1 MSDAAADWSPP
12 GGVYLADERHRDF
25 VRGVGPYRPR
35 AGCLLAVGC
44 VFGGMGLAWTALL
57 VGFLW
62 QHARLQLRGVTTE
75 GEVTGSTS
83 RSEYRSRGGSATVHS
98 LAYRYRVGD
107 ADLTG
112 SQDVSADK
120 PARHPPGTKVTV
132 RYLPDD
138 PGVSRLVGGDLGSGD
153 WSWSGYVAGGCF
165 TLLPLAFVWFGG
177 LRVLVW
183 RRRQRLT
190 QGRALPATFL
200 SGELELLEGR
210 RQRRLRVRFRFTAPG
225 GKEVEGE
232 ETVTSPA
239 TPPRPPRPGEEG
251 RVVFVS
257 ETLYALL

>member
-1 MSDAAADWSPP
+1 MSDAASDWSPP

-35 AGCLLAVGC
+35 AGCLLAVGG
-44 VFGGMGLAWTALL
+44 VFGGLGLAWTALL

-62 QHARLQLRGVTTE
+62 QHARLQIRGVTTE
-75 GEVTGSTS
+75 GEVIGSAS

-98 LAYRYRVGD
+98 LIYRYRVGD
-107 ADLTG
+107 DVLTG
-112 SQDVSADK
+112 SQDVSADQ

-138 PGVSRLVGGDLGSGD
+138 PGVSQLVGGDLGSG
-153 WSWSGYVAGGCF
+153 WSWWGYVGGGCF
-165 TLLPLAFVWFGG
+165 ALVPLAFVWFGA
-177 LRVLVW
+177 LRVFAW
-183 RRRQRLT
+183 RQRQRLT

-200 SGELELLEGR
+200 SGELEPLAGR
-210 RQRRLRVRFRFTAPG
+210 RQRRPHARFRFTAPG

-232 ETVTSPA
+232 EALTLSA
-239 TPPRPPRPGEEG
+239 APRPPRPGEEG